1 MKNDIEIY
9 SREININKYIS
20 KFSIRVLYEGIYIG
34 SHDGEGWQILNLSG
48 QPASWKFSRS

>member
-9 SREININKYIS
+9 RYKININKHLN
-20 KFSIRVLYEGIYIG
+20 KFSIRVLYEGIYIA

-48 QPASWKFSRS
+48 QPTS

>member
-9 SREININKYIS
+9 SHEININKYVS